1 MANHDYVSKNVQK
14 IIKEEGHAYP
24 ENIALA
30 AAWILGNFKG
40 TELKI
45 YNVGLKSSI
54 TDYFVLATA
63 NNATQANAMAEEI
76 TVQLKSHDHKIIS
89 VEGTENAEWVLI
101 DAGDI
106 FVHIFSPSA
115 RKSYDLDKIWEES
128 AQLSIPSDYY
138 FSTPTEAKKSDD
150 SFKDY
155 F

>member
-14 IIKEEGHAYP
+14 IIKEEGHGYP

-30 AAWILGNFKG
+30 TAWILGNFKG

-45 YNVGLKSSI
+45 YNVGPKSSI

-76 TVQLKSHDHKIIS
+76 TVQLKNHDHKIIS
-89 VEGTENAEWVLI
+89 VEGTESAEWVLI

-138 FSTPTEAKKSDD
+138 FSTPTETKKSDD